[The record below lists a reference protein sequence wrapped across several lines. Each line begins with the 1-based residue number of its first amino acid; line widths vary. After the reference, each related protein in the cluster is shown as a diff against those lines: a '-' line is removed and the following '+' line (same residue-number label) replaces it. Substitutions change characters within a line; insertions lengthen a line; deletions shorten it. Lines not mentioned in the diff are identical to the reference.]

1 MKRLILMMIKETTK
15 WGSKYIF
22 SGESHKTG
30 PLCEILASV
39 GWGALAEALPEFLGE
54 FSSGRISTLSF
65 RSSEQ
70 DDV

>member
-30 PLCEILASV
+30 LLCEILVSV
-39 GWGALAEALPEFLGE
+39 G
-54 FSSGRISTLSF
+54 
-65 RSSEQ
+65 
-70 DDV
+70 